1 MKQINLD
8 FIKTKRENLGISLQQ
23 MAHYLGFKNASTYFK
38 VWKRCICVQSR
49 SLTDISWSFGVWFI

>member
-1 MKQINLD
+1 VEGEIMKQINLD

-38 VWKRCICVQSR
+38 V
-49 SLTDISWSFGVWFI
+49 